1 MKMETPFTG
10 TLAVLGVRGRTG
22 HMLALDGTWT
32 LRSGAPVAHATRVGD
47 VELHRTVIGEIKR
60 IDVVRRDGAVVLVAY
75 GEGASWLSDL
85 LDAGS
90 HSLSMD
96 MDNIVDTGTTGEVDA
111 QQGRVSG
118 ALVVRADAFAWS
130 A

>member
-1 MKMETPFTG
+1 METPFMG

-60 IDVVRRDGAVVLVAY
+60 IDVVRQDGAVVLVAY
-75 GEGASWLSDL
+75 GEGTPWLSDL

-96 MDNIVDTGTTGEVDA
+96 MENMHLDRFVRGETNVLA
-111 QQGRVSG
+111 GRVAG
-118 ALVVRADAFAWS
+118 ALLVRADAFAWS